1 VHDVSVTKDNTVT
14 IPPLAEC
21 PGDPNAATIDLVFH
35 EQFHGV
41 FTADT
46 FHVTDALNGTFTTR
60 DGAGNAIASGRFV
73 SRTSQQG
80 PGDPVLAVTEIIK
93 ASGVTVDGSRVNIR
107 ILSHLTVTP
116 DGTPVRDFQQ
126 VSCG

>member
-1 VHDVSVTKDNTVT
+1 VT

-21 PGDPNAATIDLVFH
+21 PGAPNAAAIDLVFH

-46 FHVTDALNGTFTTR
+46 FHVTDTLNGTFTTR
-60 DGAGNAIASGRFV
+60 DAAGNAIASGHFV